1 MASQIPPLLESYLSL
16 PPETSQVVLSGIL
29 GASTNWLVLRSLYSL
44 LKPAR
49 GGAYSGRENEEGI
62 NDDEGDVKLL
72 LVSFMRDFSFWRD
85 GAGRLGL
92 NLETLTAQGRF
103 YFVDGLSRLFLDGTG
118 GGAAA
123 NAGAGRGAYGH
134 LESPRIADVA
144 RTLGAAVAQ
153 LQAGAGA
160 GAGRVV
166 LVLDQPDV
174 LLAAAGAGDGVTGT
188 ALGELILDLRERV
201 HATIITVAAD
211 EPLVSA
217 QTTSLEKEHAAFALS
232 LAHGA
237 EAVLSL
243 RLLDTGTAKDV
254 SGVVRITRGGGALDR
269 AVEEHEYLYNV
280 GGDGGVKVFE
290 RGQ

>member
-49 GGAYSGRENEEGI
+49 GGARPGRGDEEGI
-62 NDDEGDVKLL
+62 SDDEGDVKVL
-72 LVSFMRDFSFWRD
+72 LVSFMRDFSFWKD

-103 YFVDGLSRLFLDGTG
+103 YFLDGLSRLFLDAAG
-118 GGAAA
+118 GGVAAS
-123 NAGAGRGAYGH
+123 AGRGAYGGH

-144 RTLGAAVAQ
+144 RALGAAVAQ

-188 ALGELILDLRERV
+188 ALGDLILDLREKV

-217 QTTSLEKEHAAFALS
+217 QTTSLEKEHAAFVLS

-269 AVEEHEYLYNV
+269 AIEEHEYLYNV